1 MSISSAF
8 SSAVSSGF
16 SGQPGNTVP
25 ILGNASSDVLV
36 LDYGL
41 MAGFH
46 RPINLATLSTTGN
59 TIGSSLSGS
68 LIYYDGP
75 AATAGA
81 GFIFTL
87 PDPQPGL
94 WFEFRGLGVVGT
106 SAATIWNAASATGAF
121 YIGGDSGG
129 TDGVTTNA
137 TTTDGMTQVEFI
149 GISTAKYV
157 CSWKLCS
164 TIPSTGAGGIGYL
177 ASS

>member
-8 SSAVSSGF
+8 SSAASTAI

-25 ILGNASSDVLV
+25 ITGPASSDVLV

-41 MAGFH
+41 VAGFH
-46 RPINLATLSTTGN
+46 RPVNLVTLSTTGN

-75 AATAGA
+75 AATAGGA
-81 GFIFTL
+81 FVFTL
-87 PDPQPGL
+87 PDPKPGL

-106 SAATIWNAASATGAF
+106 SAATIWNCASTPGF
-121 YIGGDSGG
+121 LLGGDSAGA
-129 TDGVTTNA
+129 DGVTTNA

-149 GISTAKYV
+149 GISTSKYV
-157 CSWKLCS
+157 VSWKACS
-164 TIPSTGAGGIGYL
+164 TIPTTGAAGVGYVV
-177 ASS
+177 SS

>member
-8 SSAVSSGF
+8 SSAASTDF
-16 SGQPGNTVP
+16 SGQPGNALP
-25 ILGNASSDVLV
+25 MIGPGSSDMIV

-41 MAGFH
+41 TAGFH
-46 RPINLATLSTTGN
+46 RPVNLVTLSTTGN

-81 GFIFTL
+81 AFIFTL

-94 WFEFRGLGVVGT
+94 WFEFRGLGVIGT
-106 SAATIWNAASATGAF
+106 SVATTWNCPSTPSF

-129 TDGVTTNA
+129 ADGITTNA
-137 TTTDGMTQVEFI
+137 TTTDGMAQVEFI
-149 GISTAKYV
+149 GLSTSKYAV
-157 CSWKLCS
+157 SWKLCS
-164 TIPSTGAGGIGYL
+164 TIPTTGAAGVGYVV
-177 ASS
+177 SS